1 MNLARRACVV
11 TLISLFFNPLF
22 SNAGAFGQIKEL
34 ETSYA
39 LVGAELIRVELAQ
52 TENERAAGLSNR
64 DLNARNSFMFFIFE
78 KPQVVS
84 FWMKDTRKDLSVAF
98 INSNNKIIQIE
109 NLKAKS
115 LKIIKSKSFDIKYA
129 FEVPKGFFEKSD
141 IKIGDEVILF
151 K

>member
-1 MNLARRACVV
+1 
-11 TLISLFFNPLF
+11 
-22 SNAGAFGQIKEL
+22 
-34 ETSYA
+34 
-39 LVGAELIRVELAQ
+39 
-52 TENERAAGLSNR
+52 
-64 DLNARNSFMFFIFE
+64 MFFIFE

-129 FEVPKGFFEKSD
+129 IEAPKGFFERSS
-141 IKIGDEVILF
+141 IKIWDEVILF

>member
-11 TLISLFFNPLF
+11 TLISLFCNSLF
-22 SNAGAFGQIKEL
+22 GNAGAFGQVKGFEP
-34 ETSYA
+34 SYA
-39 LVGAELIRVELAQ
+39 LVGSELIRVELAQ
-52 TENERAAGLSNR
+52 SENERAVGLSNR
-64 DLNARNSFMFFIFE
+64 NLNSSNSFMVFIFE

-98 INSNNKIIQIE
+98 INANNKIMQIE

-115 LKIIKSKSFDIKYA
+115 LKVIKSKSFDIKYA
-129 FEVPKGFFEKSD
+129 IEVPKGFFEKSG